1 VSQNNIDQGQAA
13 ETPTQ
18 ETKTF
23 IRQVRSATRRK
34 YAPEDK
40 IRIVLEGFRREVTV
54 SDLCRREGI
63 KPGVFYA
70 WTKEFKE
77 FMEAGKERLTRDT
90 VRDATR
96 QEIEHLKRENQDLKQ
111 LVADLSLEVHRFKKT
126 AIPAFG
132 RMSAQE
138 RSNVITRVEETR
150 WGKRKLLTQL
160 QVPKSNYYRWR
171 ARALQGKQD
180 SRWRARA
187 LQGKQDSSTASTRIP
202 WNKLS
207 PPEEAAVLAAAREFP
222 EWSSRQLATW
232 ITDHLRL
239 SVGESTVYRL
249 LKREGLVK
257 PPEMQL
263 LAGKEYQR
271 KTSGPHQMWAT
282 DASYFRVVG
291 WGYYYMVTVM
301 DDYSRSILAWK
312 LQLDMTSDSLIQV
325 VQLAIDATGMTE
337 VPLADR
343 TRLLSDNGPGYV
355 SRAFRDYLGLV
366 GIRHILAAPY
376 HPQTNGK
383 LERYHQ
389 SIKQEVNQVP
399 YEVPGDLEVA
409 TLGFVDYYNNRRYHK
424 ALGNV
429 TPDDVLKGRRD
440 GILIR
445 RREVKAQTLRWRQ
458 RYNRQRRESSNAA
471 TSP

>member
-1 VSQNNIDQGQAA
+1 
-13 ETPTQ
+13 
-18 ETKTF
+18 
-23 IRQVRSATRRK
+23 
-34 YAPEDK
+34 
-40 IRIVLEGFRREVTV
+40 
-54 SDLCRREGI
+54 
-63 KPGVFYA
+63 
-70 WTKEFKE
+70 
-77 FMEAGKERLTRDT
+77 
-90 VRDATR
+90 
-96 QEIEHLKRENQDLKQ
+96 
-111 LVADLSLEVHRFKKT
+111 
-126 AIPAFG
+126 
-132 RMSAQE
+132 MSAQE
-138 RSNVITRVEETR
+138 RSNIISRVEETQ
-150 WGKRKLLTQL
+150 WGKRKILTQL
-160 QVPKSNYYRWR
+160 QVPKSTYYRWR

-180 SRWRARA
+180 S
-187 LQGKQDSSTASTRIP
+187 STSSTRIP

-207 PPEEAAVLAAAREFP
+207 PPEVATVLAEARESP

-301 DDYSRSILAWK
+301 DDYSRFILAWK

-343 TRLLSDNGPGYV
+343 TRLLSDDGPGYV
-355 SRAFRDYLGLV
+355 SRAFRDYMGLV

-445 RREVKAQTLRWRQ
+445 RREVKAQTLQWRQ
-458 RYNRQRRESSNAA
+458 RYNRQRQESSNAA

>member
-1 VSQNNIDQGQAA
+1 
-13 ETPTQ
+13 
-18 ETKTF
+18 
-23 IRQVRSATRRK
+23 
-34 YAPEDK
+34 
-40 IRIVLEGFRREVTV
+40 
-54 SDLCRREGI
+54 
-63 KPGVFYA
+63 
-70 WTKEFKE
+70 
-77 FMEAGKERLTRDT
+77 
-90 VRDATR
+90 
-96 QEIEHLKRENQDLKQ
+96 
-111 LVADLSLEVHRFKKT
+111 
-126 AIPAFG
+126 
-132 RMSAQE
+132 MSAQE
-138 RSNVITRVEETR
+138 RSNIISRVEETQ
-150 WGKRKLLTQL
+150 WGKRKILTQL
-160 QVPKSNYYRWR
+160 QVPKSTYYRWR

-180 SRWRARA
+180 S
-187 LQGKQDSSTASTRIP
+187 STSSTRIP

-207 PPEEAAVLAAAREFP
+207 PPEVATVLAAARESP

-232 ITDHLRL
+232 ITDYLRL

-263 LAGKEYQR
+263 VAGKEYQR

-282 DASYFRVVG
+282 DASYLRVVG

-312 LQLDMTSDSLIQV
+312 LQLDMTSDPLIQV

-343 TRLLSDNGPGYV
+343 TRLLSDDGSGYV

-389 SIKQEVNQVP
+389 SIKQDVNQVP

-409 TLGFVDYYNNRRYHK
+409 TLGFVDYYNHRRYHK
-424 ALGNV
+424 ALSNV
-429 TPDDVLKGRRD
+429 TPDDVLRGRRE
-440 GILIR
+440 GVLIR
-445 RREVKAQTLRWRQ
+445 RREVKAQTLQWRK